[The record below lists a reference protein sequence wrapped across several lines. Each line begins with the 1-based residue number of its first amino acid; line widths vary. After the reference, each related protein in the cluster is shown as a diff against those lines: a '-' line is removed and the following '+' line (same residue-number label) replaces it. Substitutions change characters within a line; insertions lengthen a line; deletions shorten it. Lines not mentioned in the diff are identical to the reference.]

1 MLTAI
6 EDGLYEPAHEGAPGG
21 AAGREGQTSRQMRP
35 EPAEADLQV
44 LLHPRLPDLYRR
56 KVEALERVLD
66 GPDRAEA
73 MDLIRSMIERV
84 ELRPRAD
91 GDKGLDAVLFGDLA
105 AILAASAGADKQK
118 LPGAGGPPGSQLSV
132 VAGTRNQAHEQPG
145 RKFACAGATTRVE
158 TARLQVA
165 GFGAAVLVH
174 ACRHLQHFHH
184 SPSPHLRPNAPALSS
199 RGVLGMARCGWC
211 GA

>member
-1 MLTAI
+1 MKERLTTLRA
-6 EDGLYEPAHEGAPGG
+6 EKANLEADA
-21 AAGREGQTSRQMRP
+21 S

-91 GDKGLDAVLFGDLA
+91 GDKCLEAVLFGDLA

-118 LPGAGGPPGSQLSV
+118 LPGAGGPPGSQLSL
-132 VAGTRNQAHEQPG
+132 VAG
-145 RKFACAGATTRVE
+145 GA
-158 TARLQVA
+158 Q
-165 GFGAAVLVH
+165 
-174 ACRHLQHFHH
+174 
-184 SPSPHLRPNAPALSS
+184 PNA
-199 RGVLGMARCGWC
+199 
-211 GA
+211 